1 MKHSS
6 SSSSSISSCMHS
18 LAFRYCSILA
28 VTHEHSSCFLVPP
41 SQLATACPQLTSA
54 SSAVAWAAS
63 SSFWISVVLLLAS
76 LHISSLPAK
85 SPNPMSAFWRKKRPA
100 VQQISN
106 PNPRRVHHKLS
117 HHRRRGNR
125 HISHNRHHRALHPN
139 PGVTVQQIPGSSN
152 NSLQEKKKQ
161 LSLLSFSPSLFS
173 SSALL
178 PFLFTSSQIFLCSF
192 FLLSSLPTRSS
203 LSQLLKK
210 FSSCI
215 AVYSLT
221 TSQSFLLQD
230 SMGLSVPLI
239 LPTQIHLTVFC
250 IPS

>member
-1 MKHSS
+1 M
-6 SSSSSISSCMHS
+6 
-18 LAFRYCSILA
+18 
-28 VTHEHSSCFLVPP
+28 THEHSSCFLVPP
-41 SQLATACPQLTSA
+41 SQLATAYPQLTSA

-85 SPNPMSAFWRKKRPA
+85 SPNPMSTSWRKKRPA

-125 HISHNRHHRALHPN
+125 HIQSQQAPPGPPSESRSHSPTNTRILQQ
-139 PGVTVQQIPGSSN
+139 VTPR
-152 NSLQEKKKQ
+152 KKKQ
-161 LSLLSFSPSLFS
+161 LSLPSFSPSLFS

-203 LSQLLKK
+203 LSQLIKK

-215 AVYSLT
+215 ALYSLT
-221 TSQSFLLQD
+221 TSQSFPLQD

-239 LPTQIHLTVFC
+239 LPTHIHLTVFC